1 MRRLAL
7 VLAMALAIPVL
18 AQAASNP
25 VLAAVKRTA
34 TAKSSTFRM
43 SMTTSVAG
51 QRMVLSGSGAQS
63 GSSARLSMR
72 TSGLGGAV
80 RMDAVLVT
88 EHGAYVMYLRSP
100 AFSSQLPRGK
110 SWLRVDLSKQLSNM
124 GVNFSALLSASQ
136 TFKPLEKG
144 LVSTTRLGRDVVA
157 GQTATRYRAV
167 LDVKRAARALPGYR
181 QQIAAVE
188 RATGITFRRLRYDLW
203 VAGDGRIHRLRYS
216 MPIATSGVRGR
227 SVQTMTFLSF
237 DKPVTITA
245 PPRSQVFSP

>member
-1 MRRLAL
+1 
-7 VLAMALAIPVL
+7 MALAIPVL

-144 LVSTTRLGRDVVA
+144 LVSTTRLDVTSWPGKRPLAIAPFSTSSEQLEPFPGIGSRLPPSSARRASHSVA
-157 GQTATRYRAV
+157 CGMTCGWPATGASTACATRCLSPPQAF
-167 LDVKRAARALPGYR
+167 AAGL
-181 QQIAAVE
+181 
-188 RATGITFRRLRYDLW
+188 FRR
-203 VAGDGRIHRLRYS
+203 
-216 MPIATSGVRGR
+216 
-227 SVQTMTFLSF
+227 
-237 DKPVTITA
+237 
-245 PPRSQVFSP
+245 